1 MRGVPQYDA
10 VMSIL
15 KVRVRGN
22 VERGLA
28 RFGETLTKAKSGRSV
43 TPYFGVG
50 FRTMA
55 QFSELLTSKRWELV
69 EFLKASGPLTIYAL
83 AKRLQRRYRNV
94 HKDVTAL
101 MEWTVIAKDDA
112 GRVFVPWDEI
122 DVRWPLLK
130 QAA

>member
-1 MRGVPQYDA
+1 MKVLEVKVGESIEASLAQFGAALEASRAGKDVPPY
-10 VMSIL
+10 
-15 KVRVRGN
+15 
-22 VERGLA
+22 
-28 RFGETLTKAKSGRSV
+28 SGI
-43 TPYFGVG
+43 G

-55 QFSELLTSKRWELV
+55 QFGEVFTPKRWELV
-69 EFLKASGPLTIYAL
+69 EALKASGPLTIYEL
-83 AKRLQRRYRNV
+83 AKRLRRHYRNV

-101 MEWTVIAKDDA
+101 IGWLVIEKDEE

>member
-15 KVRVRGN
+15 KVRVGGS
-22 VERGLA
+22 VERSLA
-28 RFGETLTKAKSGRSV
+28 RFGETLTKAKSSRSV

-55 QFSELLTSKRWELV
+55 QFGEVFTPKRWELV

-83 AKRLQRRYRNV
+83 AKRLERHYRNV

-101 MEWTVIAKDDA
+101 MEWTVIAKYLRGDRFEDQCYLRMA
-112 GRVFVPWDEI
+112 GR
-122 DVRWPLLK
+122 
-130 QAA
+130 